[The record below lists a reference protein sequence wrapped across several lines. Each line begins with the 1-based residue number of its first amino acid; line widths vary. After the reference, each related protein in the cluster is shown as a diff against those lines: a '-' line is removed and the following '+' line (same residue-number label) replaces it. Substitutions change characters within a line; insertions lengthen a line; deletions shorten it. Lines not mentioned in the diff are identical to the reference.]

1 VFNNIILHIVTSK
14 KILGGIIMDKKQVVF
29 DKIKEII
36 VQELGVKAEKVVLT
50 AALADDFGADS
61 LDALEL
67 FNQIESEFLV
77 TISDDAA
84 MKMKDV
90 SDLVDFVLEHVSEKY
105 FA

>member
-1 VFNNIILHIVTSK
+1 
-14 KILGGIIMDKKQVVF
+14 MDKKQIVF
-29 DKIKEII
+29 EKIKDII
-36 VQELGVKAEKVVLT
+36 VQELSVKAEKVVLT

-77 TISDDAA
+77 TISDEAA

-90 SDLVDFVLEHVSEKY
+90 SDLVDFVLEHVNEKY
-105 FA
+105 FG

>member
-1 VFNNIILHIVTSK
+1 
-14 KILGGIIMDKKQVVF
+14 MDKKQVVF

-36 VQELGVKAEKVVLT
+36 VQELGVKADKVVIT

>member
-1 VFNNIILHIVTSK
+1 
-14 KILGGIIMDKKQVVF
+14 MDKKQVIF

-36 VQELGVKAEKVVLT
+36 VTELGVKPEKVVME

-77 TISDDAA
+77 TISDEAA

-90 SDLVDFVLEHVSEKY
+90 SDLVNFVVEHVNESY
-105 FA
+105 F

>member
-1 VFNNIILHIVTSK
+1 
-14 KILGGIIMDKKQVVF
+14 MDKKQVVF
-29 DKIKEII
+29 EKIKEII
-36 VQELGVKAEKVVLT
+36 VQELGVKAEKVVIT

-77 TISDDAA
+77 TISDEAA

-90 SDLVDFVLEHVSEKY
+90 KDLVDFVLEHVSDKY
-105 FA
+105 FN

>member
-1 VFNNIILHIVTSK
+1 
-14 KILGGIIMDKKQVVF
+14 MDKKQLVF
-29 DKIKEII
+29 EKIKEMI
-36 VQELGVKAEKVVLT
+36 VEELGVKEEKVVME

-84 MKMKDV
+84 TKMKDV
-90 SDLVDFVLEHVSEKY
+90 KDLVDYVVEKVSDKY
-105 FA
+105 FE